1 MLSQVGCVTLPAATA
16 EKLYHGRALA
26 PEERTMVARLPAL
39 AAELVASI
47 PRLEPVRHILAEQN
61 EGFDRSMSADHPWG
75 ARLLKLVLDWDAL
88 EAQGLPRETALQKL
102 HDRDAAYDPDLL
114 RVLRD
119 VVTAAPETV
128 HARELSL
135 RDVQPGMIFASDVTT
150 RAGVLLIARGQ
161 EVTESLVER
170 IRNFSGALGVREPV
184 RVVVGPATAARP
196 GPPHAASHAAAD

>member
-26 PEERTMVARLPAL
+26 AEERAMVARLPAL
-39 AAELVASI
+39 AAQLVGNI
-47 PRLEPVRHILAEQN
+47 PRLEPVRHILADQDKR
-61 EGFDRSMSADHPWG
+61 FDPSVSGDHPWG

-88 EAQGLPRETALQKL
+88 EAQGVP
-102 HDRDAAYDPDLL
+102 RDAALQTLDGRDGTYDPELL

-119 VVTAAPETV
+119 VLATMPETV
-128 HARELSL
+128 HVRELAL
-135 RDVQPGMIFASDVTT
+135 CDVQPGMIFVSDVTT
-150 RAGVLLIARGQ
+150 RTGVLLIPRGQ

-184 RVVVGPATAARP
+184 RVVIGAGRAQP
-196 GPPHAASHAAAD
+196 SAAAAPARRHA